1 MKLRRNVRL
10 SLRALFSHRV
20 RAVLALSSVCI
31 GVAAV
36 VLTSAVGAGA
46 QREVRRSIENMG
58 VNLLV
63 VRPVLIKRFAG
74 RKELKGAVTTLRV
87 EDYQAIAQLPLVAAA
102 APGIEGPVRVKASAS
117 SMMTMIRGTGP
128 AYPAVRRFQVARGRF
143 FDADDDRFA
152 RRVVVLG
159 ARVADALFDA
169 DPVGREIRIRGV
181 PFDVIGV
188 LAAKGVVADG
198 DQDNQV
204 LVPVQTALRRVFN
217 ATWLNAV
224 YLSVKEPE
232 TTTAAEGEID
242 ALLRQRHRVGRDGQA
257 DFEIQ
262 NAARF
267 FALQKKTA
275 DSLTKLSIGLAGIAL
290 VVGGVGIMGLMLLSV
305 KERTVEIGLRMAVG
319 AAPRDVLVQFLTEA
333 SVLALGGWTVGI
345 ILGVV
350 GAATIE
356 MITAWQIAAPA
367 QAVLA
372 SFGMAVI
379 IGLVFGA
386 IPARAASMV
395 PPVRALL
402 AK

>member
-1 MKLRRNVRL
+1 MRLRRNVGL
-10 SLRALFSHRV
+10 SLRALFSHKV
-20 RAVLALSSVCI
+20 RAALALSSVSI

-36 VLTSAVGAGA
+36 ALTSAVGNGA
-46 QREVRRSIENMG
+46 QSEVRRSIESMG

-74 RKELKGAVTTLRV
+74 RKELKGAVTTLRL
-87 EDYQAIAQLPLVAAA
+87 EDYQAIASLPVIATA
-102 APGIEGPVRVKASAS
+102 APGIEGAVRVKADAS

-128 AYPAVRRFQVARGRF
+128 AYPAVRRFEVRSGRF
-143 FDADDDRFA
+143 FDADDDRSA

-159 ARVADALFDA
+159 ARVADVMFDS
-169 DPVGREIRIRGV
+169 DPVGRQIRIRGV
-181 PFDVIGV
+181 PYDIIGV

-204 LVPVQTALRRVFN
+204 LVPVRTALRRVFN
-217 ATWLNAV
+217 ASSLSAI
-224 YLSVKEPE
+224 YLSVNEPAAIS
-232 TTTAAEGEID
+232 AAEREID
-242 ALLRQRHRVGRDGQA
+242 GVLRQRHRVGRDGQP

-267 FALQKKTA
+267 FALQKKAA
-275 DSLTKLSIGLAGIAL
+275 DSLTQLSTGLAGIAL

-305 KERTVEIGLRMAVG
+305 KERTSEIGLRMAVG
-319 AAPRDVLVQFLTEA
+319 ATPRDILIQFLMEA
-333 SVLALGGWTVGI
+333 SMLALGGWTVGI

-350 GAATIE
+350 GAAAVK
-356 MITAWQIAAPA
+356 MITAWQIVAPA

-372 SFGMAVI
+372 SFGMAAI

-386 IPARAASMV
+386 VPARKASML

-402 AK
+402 AR